1 LKFSISD
8 SHSLFLISKKKEAY
22 PVIIT
27 KITSPRDDQRGY
39 GLVNARLEDED
50 YRVACYQKS
59 NMLAAAI
66 ITCSG
71 ELLLTYLTPSASSVW
86 AVTYHTERLDVNLD
100 KDYGFC
106 SLRFTDTR
114 VLAVD
119 RRGNLLT
126 MELILT

>member
-1 LKFSISD
+1 
-8 SHSLFLISKKKEAY
+8 LFLISKKKEAY

>member
-1 LKFSISD
+1 MKFSISD

-39 GLVNARLEDED
+39 GLVDARLEDED

>member
-1 LKFSISD
+1 LTTSISD
-8 SHSLFLISKKKEAY
+8 SHSLFLVSKRKEAY

-50 YRVACYQKS
+50 YQVACYPKS

-71 ELLLTYLTPSASSVW
+71 ELLLTYLTPTASSIW
-86 AVTYHTERLDVNLD
+86 AVTYHTERLDLSLD

-106 SLRFTDTR
+106 SLTFTDTR

-119 RRGNLLT
+119 KRGNLLI
-126 MELILT
+126 MELALT

>member
-1 LKFSISD
+1 MKFSISD